1 MLGTRLAI
9 QAGRAVLRRYHLQ
22 ELDLVLEKM
31 PMLLITLRTLSSIK
45 SQISFLSLEDF
56 SASLTLA
63 LTSSQMD
70 LKLKRNKPTMM
81 SSMKRN
87 KSESEKFPR
96 TKQTRRVGSLEE
108 FLEEVKIITSL
119 LMCLM
124 M

>member
-1 MLGTRLAI
+1 
-9 QAGRAVLRRYHLQ
+9 
-22 ELDLVLEKM
+22 
-31 PMLLITLRTLSSIK
+31 MLLITLRTLSSIK
-45 SQISFLSLEDF
+45 SQISFLSLGDY

-70 LKLKRNKPTMM
+70 LKSKRNKPTMM

-87 KSESEKFPR
+87 KSESEKFLR
-96 TKQTRRVGSLEE
+96 TKQIRRVDSSEE
-108 FLEEVKIITSL
+108 FLEGVKTITSL